1 MIKLHIFDMDGT
13 LIDGDCDVSWKLFL
27 VDSGLAPRG
36 DRELALKFISDYDEG
51 RLDVESYLRFQLREF
66 IGRSAEEMA
75 ELCNRHFETAVRGKC
90 RTGAVEYLRKLR
102 GSGAKTVLLSS
113 TNTRLSEP
121 VRKFFGI
128 DRCCGTEL
136 ERDRNG
142 RFTGRIRGEYALGAG
157 KIAFMRE
164 LAGEFGVS
172 PDEIA
177 AYGDSVNDIPLL
189 EIVGEAYAVDPSEAL
204 RAAAAERKW
213 RILDW

>member
-1 MIKLHIFDMDGT
+1 MIKLHVFDMDGT

-27 VDSGLAPRG
+27 VESGIAPRE
-36 DRELALKFISDYDEG
+36 DRELALKFIRDYDEG
-51 RLDVESYLRFQLREF
+51 RLDIESFLRFQLREF
-66 IGRSAEEMA
+66 VGKSVDEMA
-75 ELCNRHFETAVRGKC
+75 ELCQRHFETAVRGKC
-90 RTGAVEYLRKLR
+90 RPGAVEYLRKLHD
-102 GSGAKTVLLSS
+102 SGENTVLLSS
-113 TNTRLSEP
+113 TNTMVSEP

-128 DRCCGTEL
+128 GRCCGTEL
-136 ERDRNG
+136 ELDRDG

-157 KIAFMRE
+157 KISFMRE
-164 LAGEFGVS
+164 LSEEFGVR

-189 EIVGEAYAVDPSEAL
+189 AAVGEAYAVDPSEAL

>member
-27 VDSGLAPRG
+27 VGAGIAPRE
-36 DRELALKFISDYDEG
+36 DRELALKFIRDYDEG
-51 RLDVESYLRFQLREF
+51 HLDVESYLRFQLREF
-66 IGRSAEEMA
+66 VGRRPDEMA
-75 ELCNRHFETAVRGKC
+75 ELCQRHFEAVVRPKC
-90 RTGAVEYLRKLR
+90 RSGAVEYLRKLR
-102 GSGAKTVLLSS
+102 NSGADTVLLSS
-113 TNTRLSEP
+113 TNTMLSEP

-128 DRCCGTEL
+128 GRCCGTEL
-136 ERDRNG
+136 ELDRDG

-157 KIAFMRE
+157 KIVFMRE
-164 LAGEFGVS
+164 LAEEFGVG

-189 EIVGEAYAVDPSEAL
+189 AAVGEACAVAPSESL
-204 RAAAAERKW
+204 RAVAAERKW